1 MLVPV
6 RVLSRGDVQ
15 GLISVADAIGVVR
28 DCLELTV
35 ADLTGL
41 GIQDA
46 AVAAFVAGRAEELGA
61 GEPVTLAESDY
72 ARR

>member
-15 GLISVADAIGVVR
+15 GL
-28 DCLELTV
+28 
-35 ADLTGL
+35 
-41 GIQDA
+41 DA

>member
-6 RVLSRGDVQ
+6 RVLS
-15 GLISVADAIGVVR
+15 
-28 DCLELTV
+28 
-35 ADLTGL
+35 L
-41 GIQDA
+41 GIQNA
-46 AVAAFVAGRAEELGA
+46 TVAAFVAGRAEELGA

>member
-1 MLVPV
+1 MPV

-28 DCLELTV
+28 
-35 ADLTGL
+35 DLTGL

-61 GEPVTLAESDY
+61 GEPVALAESDY

>member
-1 MLVPV
+1 MPV

-28 DCLELTV
+28 D
-35 ADLTGL
+35 LTGL

-46 AVAAFVAGRAEELGA
+46 AVAAFVAGRARNW
-61 GEPVTLAESDY
+61 
-72 ARR
+72 ARASP

>member
-1 MLVPV
+1 MPV

-28 DCLELTV
+28 
-35 ADLTGL
+35 DLTGL